1 MRWFQGEQANRRGD
15 LFVALKT
22 QDKARSQ
29 AESKR
34 MCFAT
39 QYKVKKEKCLSVEPR
54 PGNANKR
61 QHTKRISICSLHL
74 GRKKQTLKFI
84 ARPHFSRLSNWV
96 AAAVVLSAMI
106 PSVAVLTI
114 LLLPA

>member
-1 MRWFQGEQANRRGD
+1 
-15 LFVALKT
+15 VALKT

-96 AAAVVLSAMI
+96 AVAVVLSAMI

>member
-1 MRWFQGEQANRRGD
+1 MVGRRASRRGGEVGRRGGD
-15 LFVALKT
+15 
-22 QDKARSQ
+22 
-29 AESKR
+29 
-34 MCFAT
+34 
-39 QYKVKKEKCLSVEPR
+39 
-54 PGNANKR
+54 
-61 QHTKRISICSLHL
+61 L
-74 GRKKQTLKFI
+74 GRKKQTLNSKFI